1 MKGLKLTAFEVK
13 HQIKSITFIIV
24 LLLFAVFIATQMR
37 GVFHYPVYND
47 KDIKVLENNGE
58 LEYLFIPATEDEL
71 KSATIQYLQ
80 ENIDSGSIP
89 AERVKNFEH
98 VIELLQSS
106 SFDEVYTA
114 MQEDE
119 YIAPWLRNSKSQ
131 FGQKIGNIE
140 EVNHNLHAAIGTT
153 GYGSQLYEKYVTYM
167 QICATFLIF
176 PIFLLL
182 FTRDSRHNMS
192 EILYAQPISSTKY
205 ILCRYLGALIPL
217 LIFFYGFGI
226 VLNLISTVRF
236 AGAGW
241 DISYTFFFKDFVV
254 YIMPTVI
261 FLSALIMF
269 LMLLFK
275 KAIAVFPIYIAY
287 VIFNVT
293 PWVFE
298 CGSCFGVLAKAIIRL
313 DRQTVNAQDVMLNR
327 IIYLLLAA
335 VLIFAACK
343 LYDHMKNNLRKAIT
357 I

>member
-13 HQIKSITFIIV
+13 HQIQSITFIIV

-37 GVFHYPVYND
+37 EAFHYPVNND
-47 KDIKVLENNGE
+47 HDIEVLESSGTR
-58 LEYLFIPATEDEL
+58 EYLFVPASEAEL
-71 KSATIQYLQ
+71 KSATIKYLQ
-80 ENIDSGSIP
+80 ENIDNARIP
-89 AERVKNFEH
+89 AEKVKDVEY
-98 VIELLQSS
+98 VIELLHNN

-119 YIAPWLRNSKSQ
+119 WIAQWLRVGKSQ
-131 FGQKIGNIE
+131 FGQKIGSRE
-140 EVNHNLHAAIGTT
+140 EVNHNLHNAIGTT

-167 QICATFLIF
+167 QICATFLMF

-217 LIFFYGFGI
+217 LFFFYGFGI
-226 VLNLISTVRF
+226 VLNLISTARF
-236 AGAGW
+236 TGAGW
-241 DISYTFFFKDFVV
+241 DIGYTFFFKDFVA
-254 YIMPTVI
+254 YILPTVV
-261 FLSALIMF
+261 FLSAFIMF

-293 PWVFE
+293 PGVFE
-298 CGSCFGVLAKAIIRL
+298 CGSRLGVFSRAIIRL
-313 DRQTVNAQDVMLNR
+313 DWQTVNAQDVMLNR
-327 IIYLLLAA
+327 GIYLLLAA
-335 VLIFAACK
+335 VMIFASCK
-343 LYDHMKNNLRKAIT
+343 LYDRMKNNLRKVIT